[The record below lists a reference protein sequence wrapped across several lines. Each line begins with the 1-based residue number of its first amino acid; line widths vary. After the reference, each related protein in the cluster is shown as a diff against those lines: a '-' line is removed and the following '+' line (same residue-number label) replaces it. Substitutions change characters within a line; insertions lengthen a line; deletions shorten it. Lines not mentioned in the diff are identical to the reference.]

1 MRVRAASAP
10 LLEHKT
16 INLLL
21 VPMTIGKKIKTTM
34 KLREMR
40 GRWDNYPYLY
50 QILLEGRKLQFSI
63 CSLSSIAS
71 SFYVNV
77 ASHENCNRPSLAPIV
92 LIPTQHQFHYFFVSS
107 SVSLSPKQY

>member
-1 MRVRAASAP
+1 MVNRRDGVAVWYANCMRVRAASAP

-16 INLLL
+16 INLSL
-21 VPMTIGKKIKTTM
+21 VPMTIGNKFKTTM

-50 QILLEGRKLQFSI
+50 QILLDGRKLQFSI
-63 CSLSSIAS
+63 CSLSIAS

-77 ASHENCNRPSLAPIV
+77 ASHKKL
-92 LIPTQHQFHYFFVSS
+92 
-107 SVSLSPKQY
+107 